1 MKKIIF
7 AAGIL
12 ASALTGIGTGSVAQ
26 AAPISVERPFS
37 VPTGTASGPSVQG
50 PASGDVVKID
60 YACGRG
66 WHLSRHGV
74 CRPNRPPPP
83 PPRWHRPPP
92 RWDDRPH
99 HWHGHDRPPPPP
111 PGWYRY

>member
-1 MKKIIF
+1 MKKLIF

-12 ASALTGIGTGSVAQ
+12 ASALTGMGMGSVAQ
-26 AAPISVERPFS
+26 AAPISVERP
-37 VPTGTASGPSVQG
+37 VGVAPERA
-50 PASGDVVKID
+50 ASGDVVRVD

-66 WHLSRHGV
+66 WHLSRHGI

-99 HWHGHDRPPPPP
+99 WHGHHRPPPPP